1 MSNKYFK
8 ISFVGILIVAFLA
21 SMFPV
26 LAKDSILIDSAVN
39 KSSLKFKDNRPNR
52 PVFQAVIPTDFDAF
66 MLKMTSLK
74 TGLSAN
80 NKVQALKNSSKAI
93 SNLSVENSKP
103 IDNVKIYP
111 NPVTDQINI
120 SYTLKKES
128 LVTVKVLDVLGNE
141 VAVLLSQKINAGEQS
156 NTFYLDS
163 KITSGFYFVRVIAG
177 SDSIV
182 KRISV
187 L

>member
-8 ISFVGILIVAFLA
+8 TSFIGILIVACLA
-21 SMFPV
+21 SIVPV
-26 LAKDSILIDSAVN
+26 LAKDSVLIDSVIN
-39 KSSLKFKDNRPNR
+39 KSTLKFKDNRPNR
-52 PVFQAVIPTDFDAF
+52 PTFHAVFPTDFESF
-66 MLKMTSLK
+66 MQKMTSIK

-80 NKVQALKNSSKAI
+80 NKIQTLKNSSKVI
-93 SNLSVENSKP
+93 SNLAVENSKP
-103 IDNVKIYP
+103 IDNVRIYP

-163 KITSGFYFVRVIAG
+163 KISSGFYFVRVIAG
-177 SDSIV
+177 SDSII